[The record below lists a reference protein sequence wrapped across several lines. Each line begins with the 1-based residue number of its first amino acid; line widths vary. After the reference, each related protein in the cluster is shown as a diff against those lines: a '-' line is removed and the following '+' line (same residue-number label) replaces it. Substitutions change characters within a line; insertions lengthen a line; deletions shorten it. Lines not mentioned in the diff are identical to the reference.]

1 LIRLLRAL
9 IDTAALRHNLGT
21 IRAYAPG
28 SRVMAVV
35 KANAYGHGLVSTAL
49 ALADADS
56 FAVAR
61 LEEGIALRAAGV
73 RTPIVLLEGVFS
85 AEQLAE
91 AAHHRFELVVHD
103 PLQLKLL
110 EAHRDAQRF
119 IVWIKMDT
127 GMNRLGFRPEA
138 FAPALAR
145 LRALTVPPLELR
157 AMTHLA
163 RADERDVSMTREQIA
178 KFEST
183 LSEAGLT
190 GTQRLAT
197 SIGNS
202 AGTLGWPA
210 AHGDWVRPGLALY
223 GVSPFGNET
232 AEKHGLKPVMTLE
245 TTVLTVRDVKR
256 GETVGYAGAWRAE
269 RDSSIA
275 ILAAGYGDGLP
286 RHLANGTPVLIAG
299 GRWSDGPHAV
309 PRRTQGR
316 PDLADRARGAGHRR
330 RQALRRTALRGQP
343 GRRLGRGAA
352 GRGSGDARRDDSL
365 RIAVRREPASAARV
379 EMKTGTNLCRS
390 VPVC

>member
-1 LIRLLRAL
+1 MIRLLRAL

-286 RHLANGTPVLIAG
+286 RHLENGTPVLIG
-299 GRWSDGPHAV
+299 GARYPLV
-309 PRRTQGR
+309 GR
-316 PDLADRARGAGHRR
+316 VSMDM
-330 RQALRRTALRGQP
+330 
-343 GRRLGRGAA
+343 
-352 GRGSGDARRDDSL
+352 
-365 RIAVRREPASAARV
+365 IAVDVTGAPKVVTGNKAIIWGVGLPVEDVAKHADTIPYELLCGVSQRV
-379 EMKTGTNLCRS
+379 PLELK
-390 VPVC
+390 

>member
-28 SRVMAVV
+28 AKVMAVI

-61 LEEGIALRAAGV
+61 LEEGIALRSAGV
-73 RTPIVLLEGVFS
+73 RRPIVLLEGIFN

-91 AAHHRFELVVHD
+91 AAHHGFELVVHD

-110 EAHRDAQRF
+110 EAHRGAERF
-119 IVWIKMDT
+119 VVWIKMDT
-127 GMNRLGFRPEA
+127 GMNRLGFRPEG

-145 LRALTVPPLELR
+145 LRALTVPALELR
-157 AMTHLA
+157 VMTHLA
-163 RADERDVSMTREQIA
+163 RADERAEPMTREQLGR
-178 KFEST
+178 FEST
-183 LSEAGLT
+183 LESAGLT
-190 GTQRLAT
+190 GAQRLAT

-202 AGTLGWPA
+202 AGTLGWPR

-223 GVSPFGNET
+223 GVSPFAGET
-232 AEKHGLKPVMTLE
+232 AAKHGLKPAMTLE

-286 RHLANGTPVLIAG
+286 RHLANGTPVLISG
-299 GRWSDGPHAV
+299 SRHPLVGRVSMDM
-309 PRRTQGR
+309 
-316 PDLADRARGAGHRR
+316 
-330 RQALRRTALRGQP
+330 
-343 GRRLGRGAA
+343 
-352 GRGSGDARRDDSL
+352 
-365 RIAVRREPASAARV
+365 IAVDATGVPKVATGSKAIVWGEGLPVEEVAAHAGTIPYELLCGVSQRV
-379 EMKTGTNLCRS
+379 PLEFK
-390 VPVC
+390 

>member
-1 LIRLLRAL
+1 MIRLLRAL

-21 IRAYAPG
+21 IRAYAPR

-61 LEEGIALRAAGV
+61 LEEGIALRSAGV

-119 IVWIKMDT
+119 IAWIKMDT

-145 LRALTVPPLELR
+145 LRALTVPALEVR
-157 AMTHLA
+157 VMTHLA
-163 RADERDVSMTREQIA
+163 RADERDEPMTREQIGR
-178 KFEST
+178 FEAT
-183 LSEAGLT
+183 LAEAGLT
-190 GTQRLAT
+190 GPQRLST

-202 AGTLGWPA
+202 AGTLGWPS

-223 GVSPFGNET
+223 GVSPFSGET

-245 TTVLTVRDVKR
+245 TTVLTVREVKR

-286 RHLANGTPVLIAG
+286 RHLENGTPVMIGGARYPLVGRVAMDMIAVDVTG
-299 GRWSDGPHAV
+299 APKVVTGNKAIIW
-309 PRRTQGR
+309 
-316 PDLADRARGAGHRR
+316 GAGLSVEEVSTHADTIPYELLCGVS
-330 RQALRRTALRGQP
+330 Q
-343 GRRLGRGAA
+343 
-352 GRGSGDARRDDSL
+352 
-365 RIAVRREPASAARV
+365 RV
-379 EMKTGTNLCRS
+379 PIELS
-390 VPVC
+390 

>member
-1 LIRLLRAL
+1 MIRLIRAL

-28 SRVMAVV
+28 AKVMAVI

-61 LEEGIALRAAGV
+61 LEEGMALRSAGV
-73 RTPIVLLEGVFS
+73 RAPIVLLEGVFS

-91 AAHHRFELVVHD
+91 AAHHGFELVVHD

-110 EAHRDAQRF
+110 EAHRGAERF
-119 IVWIKMDT
+119 VIWIKMDT

-138 FAPALAR
+138 FPGALAR
-145 LRALTVPPLELR
+145 LRALTVPALELR
-157 AMTHLA
+157 LMTHLA
-163 RADERDVSMTREQIA
+163 RADEREIWMTREQVAAFDHVIA
-178 KFEST
+178 A
-183 LSEAGLT
+183 AGL
-190 GTQRLAT
+190 GGAQRLAT

-202 AGTLGWPA
+202 AGILGWPN

-223 GVSPFGNET
+223 GVSPFGGES
-232 AEKHGLKPVMTLE
+232 ADKHGLRPVMTLE
-245 TTVLTVRDVKR
+245 TTVLTVREVKC

-286 RHLANGTPVLIAG
+286 RHLDNGAPVLIG
-299 GRWSDGPHAV
+299 GARYPLVGRVSMDMIAV
-309 PRRTQGR
+309 DVTG
-316 PDLADRARGAGHRR
+316 ASKVATGNKAVIWGAGLTVEEIATH
-330 RQALRRTALRGQP
+330 
-343 GRRLGRGAA
+343 A
-352 GRGSGDARRDDSL
+352 GTIPYELLCGVSQ
-365 RIAVRREPASAARV
+365 RV
-379 EMKTGTNLCRS
+379 PLELK
-390 VPVC
+390 